1 MQSDLPV
8 AKRFV
13 STADGRPT
21 PEMLA
26 FYEENGFLIFEG
38 FASDAA
44 CDALK
49 ARIAGLVDAF
59 DPESV
64 RSTFSTDDQ
73 AHARDLYFKESGDKI
88 RFFFET
94 GAFDAEGQLV
104 KPKHQALNK
113 IGHALHDLDPEF
125 DRFSRSEKLSNL
137 AEALGLQDPGLVQSM
152 VIMKQPFIGGEVGMH
167 QDSTFLYTSPMTT
180 TGFWFALEDADQS
193 NGCLIGQA
201 GGHKAGLL
209 ERFHYDGDDLIMEK
223 TSDAKPQGPQEALE
237 APKGTLV
244 VIHGLVPHS
253 SASNTSARSRE
264 AYALHMFD
272 RKADWAEDNWLKRA
286 SDMPV
291 RGFA

>member
-1 MQSDLPV
+1 MLTDLP
-8 AKRFV
+8 AARRFS
-13 STADGRPT
+13 STSDGKPT
-21 PEMLA
+21 DEMLA
-26 FYEENGFLIFEG
+26 FYEANGFLILEN

-49 ARIAGLVDAF
+49 IRIAELVDAF
-59 DPESV
+59 DPETV

-73 AHARDLYFKESGDKI
+73 THAQDRYFKESGDKI
-88 RFFFET
+88 RYFFET
-94 GAFDAEGQLV
+94 GAFDDGGNLV

-125 DRFSRSEKLSNL
+125 DQFSRSDKLANL
-137 AEALGLQDPGLVQSM
+137 AFGLGLADPGLVQSM

-167 QDSTFLYTSPMTT
+167 QDSTFLHTTPMTT

-209 ERFHYDGDDLIMEK
+209 ERFHYDGDDLVMEK
-223 TSDAKPQGPQEALE
+223 TSSAKPDGAYEALE

-253 SASNTSARSRE
+253 SAANTSARSRE
-264 AYALHMFD
+264 AYALHMID
-272 RKADWAEDNWLKRA
+272 RTAEWSADNWLKRA
-286 SDMPV
+286 ADMPV
-291 RGFA
+291 KGFA

>member
-1 MQSDLPV
+1 MSAQLP
-8 AKRFV
+8 AARRFA
-13 STADGRPT
+13 STENGRPT
-21 PEMLA
+21 AEMLS
-26 FYEENGFLIFEG
+26 FYQENGFLILEN
-38 FASDAA
+38 FAGDSA

-49 ARIAGLVDAF
+49 TRIAELVDGF

-73 AHARDLYFKESGDKI
+73 AHAGDSYFRESGDKI

-94 GAFDAEGQLV
+94 GAFDEDGRLV

-125 DRFSRSEKLSNL
+125 DRFSRTGKLAGL
-137 AEALGLQDPGLVQSM
+137 ASGLGLEDPGLVQSM

-167 QDSTFLYTSPMTT
+167 QDSSFLYTRPMTT
-180 TGFWFALEDADQS
+180 IGFWFALEDADQS

-201 GGHKAGLL
+201 GGHKAGLQQ
-209 ERFHYDGDDLIMEK
+209 RFHYEGDDLTMEQL
-223 TSDAKPQGPQEALE
+223 DAAPPQGPQQALE

-244 VIHGLVPHS
+244 VIHGLVPHR
-253 SASNTSARSRE
+253 SAANTSARSRE
-264 AYALHMFD
+264 AYALHVFD
-272 RKADWAEDNWLKRA
+272 RTASWARDNWLKRA
-286 SDMPV
+286 ADMPV